1 VGTTKPIHTSTPIRN
16 CSNKANTKTT
26 PIKILNVNCQSIKSK
41 QCRLKNLIDNTKPDV
56 IICTETWVDPSI
68 TDNQIFPDEYKL
80 YRKDRL
86 TTEVGVLIAINKE
99 YLSSPVPE
107 LSTDCEIVWAKISL
121 ANSQDLY
128 IAAYYNPKT
137 TNEQS
142 LDELAISLNRACRN
156 TNSNIIIAGDFNLPG
171 WIWKTKN
178 LKPNTP
184 CPKNHHTFIDMLND
198 NGLAQMVEEPT
209 RGENTLDL
217 VISDNRSCIT
227 RVHTLPGISDHD
239 IVFAEVDLKIKTK
252 IQKPRSI
259 PLYKKAKW
267 DTMKE
272 ELAGLMDKL
281 NELDNIKTC
290 TNEMWCVFKNHLEEI
305 VKKHVPHKIAKTKES
320 LPWITPDIRKLI
332 RKRDRLYKQNKKSG
346 NTTTAK
352 KFKDIKRKV
361 QRELRRAYWNY
372 IEEIVTP
379 QENDNQYT
387 NMNLQTVKA
396 SHHYEVMVSSTQ
408 TQLTNQAS

>member
-1 VGTTKPIHTSTPIRN
+1 
-16 CSNKANTKTT
+16 
-26 PIKILNVNCQSIKSK
+26 
-41 QCRLKNLIDNTKPDV
+41 
-56 IICTETWVDPSI
+56 
-68 TDNQIFPDEYKL
+68 
-80 YRKDRL
+80 
-86 TTEVGVLIAINKE
+86 
-99 YLSSPVPE
+99 
-107 LSTDCEIVWAKISL
+107 
-121 ANSQDLY
+121 
-128 IAAYYNPKT
+128 
-137 TNEQS
+137 
-142 LDELAISLNRACRN
+142 
-156 TNSNIIIAGDFNLPG
+156 
-171 WIWKTKN
+171 
-178 LKPNTP
+178 
-184 CPKNHHTFIDMLND
+184 MLND

-217 VISDNRSCIT
+217 VISDNRSGIT